1 MLDCVAKVW
10 YENTGKSCAMGM
22 QPSQTYD
29 VTGINGTPESVR
41 EYFAIGKVFNIG
53 YGHRDRNGHL
63 QEDHLM
69 KVTKVFVLKQ
79 NETTEKFCNYLGE
92 KYGWDWKE
100 HFCEEEYEKFIS

>member
-1 MLDCVAKVW
+1 
-10 YENTGKSCAMGM
+10 MGM

-79 NETTEKFCNYLGE
+79 NEITEKFCDYLGE